1 MPCIGNSFNGIRI
14 FNLSLKVPVAVQ
26 QSPPRILPSSLIA
39 CAAAPFGWERRN
51 SRYSSVC
58 LRKWTDNTEDTT
70 SANGNSLPSDNTALY
85 EAPFIGRINTK
96 PIPSCTDS
104 NLAMSLPFSSSTP
117 FTFAG
122 IPFSSSA
129 LKATLVGIPSIR

>member
-14 FNLSLKVPVAVQ
+14 FNFSLKVPVAVQ

-58 LRKWTDNTEDTT
+58 LRKWTDNPEDTT

-85 EAPFIGRINTK
+85 EAPFRGSMNTN
-96 PIPSCTDS
+96 PIPSCTVS
-104 NLAMSLPFSSSTP
+104 SRAISLPFSCSTP